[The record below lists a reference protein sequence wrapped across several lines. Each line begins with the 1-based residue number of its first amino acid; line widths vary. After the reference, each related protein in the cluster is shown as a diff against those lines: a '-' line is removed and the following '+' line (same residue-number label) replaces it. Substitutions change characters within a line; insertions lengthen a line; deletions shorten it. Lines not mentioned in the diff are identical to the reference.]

1 MNLLSEF
8 EILDRVKADWSK
20 PSVTFLCTTYNQK
33 DYIGQTIES
42 FLVQKTSFPY
52 QILIHDDKST
62 DGTIDVIESYRLRYP
77 NIIKCIYQ
85 DENKYSQ
92 GISPIL
98 IAAKE
103 SDGDYI
109 ALCEGDDYWNNEY
122 KIENQFNLMISDD
135 SISMVVAP
143 GERLRDG
150 ELFSDLHCYYGPN
163 KKNVT
168 AQDIL
173 DVPGMF
179 APTPSYMVKKSYLI
193 NADEAFIGAP
203 VKDTFIELY
212 CAVFGKLIYSPEVG
226 SVYRLAAKNS
236 WSETM
241 ASNKINNQLK
251 FIDAMQQTIERSRS
265 IKGFEGLDWSVKLSA
280 MYYTLALYYL
290 QEKEFENF
298 SKSIEKSYHYAY
310 IFRQQK
316 MLFYLRDHM
325 YLIYES
331 FYPLLLIRR
340 KLKVVLKRS

>member
-8 EILDRVKADWSK
+8 EILDRVKADWSN
-20 PSVTFLCTTYNQK
+20 PSVTFLCTTYNQE

-42 FLVQKTSFPY
+42 FLAQKTSFPY

-62 DGTIDVIESYRLRYP
+62 DGTKNVIESYRLRYP
-77 NIIKCIYQ
+77 NIMKCIYQ

-109 ALCEGDDYWNNEY
+109 ALCEGDDYWNNED
-122 KIENQFNLMISDD
+122 KIENQFNLMMSDD

-150 ELFSDLHCYYGPN
+150 ELLSDLHCYYGPN
-163 KKNVT
+163 EKSVT

-173 DVPGMF
+173 NVPGMF

-193 NADEAFIGAP
+193 NAEEAFIGAP
-203 VKDTFIELY
+203 VRDTFIELY
-212 CAVFGKLIYSPEVG
+212 CAVFGKLVYSPEVG

-241 ASNKINNQLK
+241 ARNKIDNQLK
-251 FIDAMQQTIERSRS
+251 FIDSMQKTIEKSRK
-265 IKGFEGLDWSVKLSA
+265 IKGFEDLDWSVKLSA

-290 QEKEFENF
+290 KEKEFEHF
-298 SKSIEKSYHYAY
+298 SKAIEKSYNYSF

-316 MLFYLRDHM
+316 MLFYLKDHM
-325 YLIYES
+325 YLIYDS
-331 FYPLLLIRR
+331 FYPLLLLRR
-340 KLKVVLKRS
+340 KLKVVLRQS